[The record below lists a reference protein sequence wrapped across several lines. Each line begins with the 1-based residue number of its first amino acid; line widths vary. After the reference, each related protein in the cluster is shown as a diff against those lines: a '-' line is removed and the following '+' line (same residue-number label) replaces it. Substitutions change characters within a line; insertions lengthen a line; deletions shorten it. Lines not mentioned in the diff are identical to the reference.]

1 MKWHECKKKITKGLV
16 WEEQIDK
23 ILTEKGQVE
32 EKNPLQMKA
41 SEPLIE

>member
-1 MKWHECKKKITKGLV
+1 MTLMQEKDHKGVGLRTV
-16 WEEQIDK
+16 DK

-41 SEPLIE
+41 GEPLIK